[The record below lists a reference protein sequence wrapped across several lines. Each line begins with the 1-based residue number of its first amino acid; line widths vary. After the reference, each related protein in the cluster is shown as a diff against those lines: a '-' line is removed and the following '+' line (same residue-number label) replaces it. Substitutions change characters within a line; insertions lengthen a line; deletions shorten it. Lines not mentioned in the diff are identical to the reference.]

1 MNCDELEPLLLEFV
15 SGELV
20 IAVRETV
27 DVHVTGCAHCEA
39 LLISYRHTVR
49 VAAALPKC
57 AALPA
62 ALEARLR
69 KALADQMGEG
79 EDCR

>member
-27 DVHVTGCAHCEA
+27 EVHVTGCPHCEA

-69 KALADQMGEG
+69 KALADQAEGEG
-79 EDCR
+79 RE

>member
-1 MNCDELEPLLLEFV
+1 MNCTELEPLLLEFV

-27 DVHVTGCAHCEA
+27 EVHITGCPHCEA

-57 AALPA
+57 GPLPA
-62 ALEARLR
+62 ELEARLL
-69 KALADQMGEG
+69 KALAAQLGDE
-79 EDCR
+79 

>member
-1 MNCDELEPLLLEFV
+1 MNCAELEPLLLEFV

-27 DVHVTGCAHCEA
+27 EVHITTCPHCEA

-69 KALADQMGEG
+69 KALADQAGE
-79 EDCR
+79 E